1 MTLTV
6 KPIPILDD
14 NYAWFLRDEATGMTA
29 VIDAAVVEPI
39 AEFIETEG
47 GRLDWLLIT
56 HHHGDHIAGIPE
68 LAQRYGAKIAGNAAD
83 AARLPKLDVALKPG
97 DSFALGESVATIL
110 DSPGHT
116 RGHIAWSFAKDDA
129 LFPGDTLF
137 AAGCGRLLEG
147 TPAEMFASLAAFAHL
162 PDSTRVCCGHE
173 YTLSNIRFALTVEP
187 ENAALQA
194 YAIKAKA
201 QRDAGQ
207 PTIPT
212 TLGLERAVN
221 PFVRARDVAELA
233 ARRAGKDNFR

>member
-29 VIDAAVVEPI
+29 VMDAAVVEPI
-39 AEFIETEG
+39 ADFIAAEG
-47 GRLDWLLIT
+47 RRLDWLLIT

-68 LAQRYGAKIAGNAAD
+68 LAKRFGAKIAGNAAD
-83 AARLPKLDVALKPG
+83 AARLPKLDTALKPG
-97 DSFALGESVATIL
+97 DSFAFGESQARII

-116 RGHIAWSFAKDDA
+116 RGHIAWSFAGSGA
-129 LFPGDTLF
+129 LFSGDTLF

-147 TPAEMFASLAAFAHL
+147 NAAEMFSSLAAFADL
-162 PDSTRVCCGHE
+162 PDSTRVFCGHE
-173 YTLSNIRFALTVEP
+173 YTLSNIRFALSVEP
-187 ENAALQA
+187 ENPELIA
-194 YAIKAKA
+194 YAARAKA
-201 QRDAGQ
+201 QREAGQ

-221 PFVRARDVAELA
+221 PFVRAQDVAQLA
-233 ARRAGKDNFR
+233 AWRAAKDSF